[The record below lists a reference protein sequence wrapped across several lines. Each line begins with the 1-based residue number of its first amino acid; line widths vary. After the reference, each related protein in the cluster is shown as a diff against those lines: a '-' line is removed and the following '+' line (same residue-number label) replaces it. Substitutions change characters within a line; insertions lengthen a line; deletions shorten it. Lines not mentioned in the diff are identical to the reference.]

1 MMTET
6 EMQELTDEVT
16 RLCQELQD
24 KFEVTCDGACF
35 EHLKKLS
42 QWRDEAVALLVVEN
56 D

>member
-6 EMQELTDEVT
+6 EMQELADDVA
-16 RLCQELQD
+16 RLCHELLA
-24 KFEVTCDGACF
+24 KFEVTSEGVCL